1 MKPKVAIVTDS
12 IACLPGELVGQYQ
25 LRVVPVNI
33 HFNGRVYRDGVDISA
48 DEAYR
53 LLEEVPDHFA
63 SSPASVAEY
72 LEAYRQAGAR
82 SDGILCFTLSSRLST
97 LYNMARLAK
106 EEAEKEAPRRA
117 IEVFDTGTA
126 AVGEGLIVSAA
137 ARAAAEGKSLSE
149 VVKVAE
155 AVKSKVRVIGL
166 METIRYVHRT
176 GRIPKFTAQAGSLL
190 RIKPMFGI
198 SGGVVRLAGLT
209 RSKESGMKRV
219 LNMMKKEAGSN
230 PVHVA
235 VAHANEP
242 EAGERLTEQI
252 EAEFNCVELW
262 LTNFSP
268 VMGYATGKGTLAVAF
283 YPGD

>member
-12 IACLPGELVGQYQ
+12 IACLPGELAGQYQ

-33 HFNGRVYRDGVDISA
+33 HFNGRVYRDGVDITTE
-48 DEAYR
+48 EAYR
-53 LLEEVPDHFA
+53 LLEEAPSHFA
-63 SSPASVAEY
+63 SSPASIAEY
-72 LEAYRQAGAR
+72 LEAYRHTGVH
-82 SDGILCFTLSSRLST
+82 SDGTLCFTLSSRLST

-106 EEAEKEAPRRA
+106 EEAEKEAPRRT
-117 IEVFDTGTA
+117 IVVFDTGTA
-126 AVGEGLIVSAA
+126 AVGEGLIVAAA

-149 VVKVAE
+149 VIKVAE
-155 AVKSKVRVIGL
+155 IVKSKVRVVGL
-166 METIRYVHRT
+166 METIRYVYRT
-176 GRIPKFTAQAGSLL
+176 GRIPRFTAQAGSLL

-209 RSKESGMKRV
+209 RSRESGMRRV
-219 LNMMKKEAGSN
+219 LKMMRKEVGSS

-242 EAGERLTEQI
+242 EAGERLTERI
-252 EAEFNCVELW
+252 ASEFNCVELW

-283 YPGD
+283 YSDS

>member
-12 IACLPGELVGQYQ
+12 IACLPAELVRQYQ

-33 HFNGRVYRDGVDISA
+33 HFDGRVYRDGVDITTK
-48 DEAYR
+48 EAYR
-53 LLEEVPDHFA
+53 LLEEAPSHFA
-63 SSPASVAEY
+63 SSPASIAEY
-72 LEAYRQAGAR
+72 LEAYRQTGVH
-82 SDGILCFTLSSRLST
+82 SDGILCFTLSSKLSA

-106 EEAEKEAPRRA
+106 KEAEKKAPKRT

-126 AVGEGLIVSAA
+126 AVGEGLIVAAA

-149 VVKVAE
+149 VIKVAE

-166 METIRYVHRT
+166 METIRYVYRT
-176 GRIPKFTAQAGSLL
+176 GRIPKFTAQVGSLL
-190 RIKPMFGI
+190 RIKPIFEI
-198 SGGVVRLAGLT
+198 SGGVVRLSGLT
-209 RSKESGMKRV
+209 RSRESGMKRV
-219 LNMMKKEAGSN
+219 LTMMKKEAGLN

-242 EAGERLTEQI
+242 EAGKRLTERI
-252 EAEFNCVELW
+252 TSEFNCVELW

-283 YPGD
+283 YSDS

>member
-12 IACLPGELVGQYQ
+12 IACLPAELVGQYQ

-33 HFNGRVYRDGVDISA
+33 HFDGRVYRDGLDITT

-53 LLEEVPDHFA
+53 LLEEAPSRFT
-63 SSPASVAEY
+63 SSPASIAEY

-82 SDGILCFTLSSRLST
+82 SKAILCLTLSSALST

-106 EEAEKEAPRRA
+106 KEAEKEAPKRT

-137 ARAAAEGKSLSE
+137 ARAAAEGKGLAQ
-149 VVKVAE
+149 VIKVAK
-155 AVKSKVRVIGL
+155 AVKSKVRVVGL
-166 METIRYVHRT
+166 METVRHVYRT
-176 GRIPKFTAQAGSLL
+176 GRIPRFTAQAGSLL

-198 SGGVVRLAGLT
+198 SGGIVRLAGLT
-209 RSKESGMKRV
+209 RSKESGMRRV
-219 LNMMKKEAGSN
+219 LKMMKKAVGSS

-242 EAGERLTEQI
+242 EAGKEFKERIASQ
-252 EAEFNCVELW
+252 FNCVELW
-262 LTNFSP
+262 LANFSP

-283 YPGD
+283 YSNN

>member
-25 LRVVPVNI
+25 LWVVPVNI
-33 HFNGRVYRDGVDISA
+33 HFDGRVYRDGLDITA

-53 LLEEVPDHFA
+53 LLEEAPDHFA
-63 SSPASVAEY
+63 SSPASIAEY
-72 LEAYRQAGAR
+72 LEAYRQAGVH
-82 SDGILCFTLSSRLST
+82 SNVILCFTLSSKLST

-106 EEAEKEAPRRA
+106 EEAEKEAPRRT

-126 AVGEGLIVSAA
+126 AGGEGLIVSAA

-149 VVKVAE
+149 VVEVAQ

-166 METIRYVHRT
+166 METIRHVYRT
-176 GRIPKFTAQAGSLL
+176 GRIPKFTAQVGSLL

-198 SGGVVRLAGLT
+198 SAGVVRLAGLT
-209 RSKESGMKRV
+209 RSKASGMKRV
-219 LNMMKKEAGSN
+219 LNMMNKGVGSR

-235 VAHANEP
+235 VSHANAP
-242 EAGERLTEQI
+242 EEGERLKQLI
-252 EAEFNCVELW
+252 SSQFNCVELW
-262 LTNFSP
+262 ITSFSP
-268 VMGYATGKGTLAVAF
+268 VMGYATGKGTVAVAF
-283 YPGD
+283 YSDN

>member
-12 IACLPGELVGQYQ
+12 IACLPAELIGQYQ

-33 HFNGRVYRDGVDISA
+33 HFDGRVYRDGLDITA
-48 DEAYR
+48 DEAYK
-53 LLEEVPDHFA
+53 LLEEAPSHFA
-63 SSPASVAEY
+63 SSPASIAEY
-72 LEAYRQAGAR
+72 LEAYRQAGVH
-82 SDGILCFTLSSRLST
+82 SKSILCFTLSSGLST

-106 EEAEKEAPRRA
+106 EEAKKEAPERT

-137 ARAAAEGKSLSE
+137 ARAAAKGKSLTQ
-149 VVKVAE
+149 VIKVAQ
-155 AVKSKVRVIGL
+155 AVKSKVRVVGL
-166 METIRYVHRT
+166 METIRHVYRT

-209 RSKESGMKRV
+209 RSKESGMRRV
-219 LNMMKKEAGSN
+219 LKMMKKAVGSN

-242 EAGERLTEQI
+242 EAGERFRERIASQ
-252 EAEFNCVELW
+252 FNCVELW

-268 VMGYATGKGTLAVAF
+268 VMGYATGRGTLAVAF
-283 YPGD
+283 YSN

>member
-12 IACLPGELVGQYQ
+12 IACLPGELIGQYQ
-25 LRVVPVNI
+25 LWVVPVNI
-33 HFNGRVYRDGVDISA
+33 HFNGRVYRDGLDVTA

-53 LLEEVPDHFA
+53 LLEEAPAHFA
-63 SSPASVAEY
+63 SSPASIAEY
-72 LEAYRQAGAR
+72 LEAYRQAGVH
-82 SDGILCFTLSSRLST
+82 SDVILCFTLSSGLST

-106 EEAEKEAPRRA
+106 EEAEKEAPQKT

-137 ARAAAEGKSLSE
+137 ARAAAKGKSLAQ
-149 VVKVAE
+149 VVNVAK
-155 AVKSKVRVIGL
+155 AVKNKVRVVGL
-166 METIRYVHRT
+166 METIRHVYRT

-209 RSKESGMKRV
+209 RSKESGMRRV
-219 LNMMKKEAGSN
+219 LKMMKKEVGSN
-230 PVHVA
+230 SVHVA

-242 EAGERLTEQI
+242 EAGERFTERIASQ
-252 EAEFNCVELW
+252 FNCVELW

-283 YPGD
+283 YSDN

>member
-33 HFNGRVYRDGVDISA
+33 HFDGRVYRDGVDITD

-53 LLEEVPDHFA
+53 LLEEAPSHFA

-72 LEAYRQAGAR
+72 LEAYRQAGVH
-82 SDGILCFTLSSRLST
+82 SGVILCLTLSSRLST
-97 LYNMARLAK
+97 LYNMARLAR
-106 EEAEKEAPRRA
+106 EEAEKEAPGRT

-126 AVGEGLIVSAA
+126 AVGEGLIVAAA
-137 ARAAAEGKSLSE
+137 ARAAAAGKSLSE
-149 VVKVAE
+149 VIKVAK
-155 AVKSKVRVIGL
+155 AVKNKVSVVGL
-166 METIRYVHRT
+166 METIRYVYRT

-198 SGGVVRLAGLT
+198 SGGVVRLGGLT
-209 RSKESGMKRV
+209 RSQESGMKRV
-219 LNMMKKEAGSN
+219 LKMMKKEVGSN
-230 PVHVA
+230 TVHVA

-242 EAGERLTEQI
+242 EAGERFTERIASQ
-252 EAEFNCVELW
+252 FNCVELW
-262 LTNFSP
+262 LANFSP

-283 YPGD
+283 YSDN

>member
-12 IACLPGELVGQYQ
+12 IACLPPELVGQYQ

-33 HFNGRVYRDGVDISA
+33 HFNGRIYRDGLDITA
-48 DEAYR
+48 EEAYR
-53 LLEEVPDHFA
+53 LLEEAPGHFA
-63 SSPASVAEY
+63 SSPASIVEY

-82 SDGILCFTLSSRLST
+82 ADSILCFTLSSRLST

-106 EEAEKEAPRRA
+106 KEAEKESPRRT
-117 IEVFDTGTA
+117 IKVFDTGTA

-137 ARAAAEGKSLSE
+137 ARAAALGKSL
-149 VVKVAE
+149 AE
-155 AVKSKVRVIGL
+155 IIKIARAVKSKVRVIGL
-166 METIRYVHRT
+166 METIRHVYRT
-176 GRIPKFTAQAGSLL
+176 GRIPKFTAQVGSFL
-190 RIKPMFGI
+190 RIKPLFGI
-198 SGGVVRLAGLT
+198 SGGIVRLIGLT
-209 RSKESGMKRV
+209 RSQESGMKRA
-219 LNMMKKEAGSN
+219 LNMMKREVGSN

-242 EAGERLTEQI
+242 EAGKRLTEDIASQ
-252 EAEFNCVELW
+252 FNCVELW

-283 YPGD
+283 YSN

>member
-33 HFNGRVYRDGVDISA
+33 HFDGRVYRDGVDITA

-53 LLEEVPDHFA
+53 LLEEAPGHFA
-63 SSPASVAEY
+63 SSPASIAEY
-72 LEAYRQAGAR
+72 LEAYRQAGVN
-82 SDGILCFTLSSRLST
+82 SDVILCFTLSSRLST

-106 EEAEKEAPRRA
+106 EEAEKEAPGRT

-126 AVGEGLIVSAA
+126 AGGEGLIVSAA
-137 ARAAAEGKSLSE
+137 ARAAAKGKSLAQ
-149 VVKVAE
+149 VIKVAK
-155 AVKSKVRVIGL
+155 AVKNKVRVIGL
-166 METIRYVHRT
+166 METIRHVYRT

-209 RSKESGMKRV
+209 RSKESGMRRV
-219 LNMMKKEAGSN
+219 LKMMKKEVGSDT
-230 PVHVA
+230 VHVA

-242 EAGERLTEQI
+242 EAGERFTERIASQ
-252 EAEFNCVELW
+252 FNCVELW

-283 YPGD
+283 YSDN